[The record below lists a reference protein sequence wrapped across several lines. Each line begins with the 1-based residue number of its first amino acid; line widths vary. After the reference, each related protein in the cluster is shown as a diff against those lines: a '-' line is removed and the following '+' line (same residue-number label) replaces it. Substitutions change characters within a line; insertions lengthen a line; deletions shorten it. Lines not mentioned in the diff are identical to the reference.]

1 VLIGAGGLLALT
13 WDLWF
18 SRWIGKGKARWH
30 RRKRER
36 DNAPMV
42 EETQDFT
49 SSQQAT
55 ETYTLARR
63 RVNSVSS
70 AHLQGQSNHTDSLG
84 VGTEAHSEIYGPLS
98 RAFYAMP
105 IWAGLVV
112 IVAFFGKIAAH
123 TARLRQ

>member
-1 VLIGAGGLLALT
+1 VLIGAGGLIALT

-36 DNAPMV
+36 DNVPMV
-42 EETQDFT
+42 EETHDFT
-49 SSQQAT
+49 LSHQAT
-55 ETYTLARR
+55 ETHTLARR

-70 AHLQGQSNHTDSLG
+70 AHPQGQSNDADSLG
-84 VGTEAHSEIYGPLS
+84 VGTDAHSETSGTLS

-105 IWAGLVV
+105 IWTGLMV
-112 IVAFFGKIAAH
+112 IVAFFGKIAAR